1 MAKNNV
7 LANGLS
13 VVTSGS
19 NGLLMTFPDVCK
31 TTVGPAV
38 VPIPYPNIAQSK
50 DLDKGTKSVTI
61 EGNPASL
68 KSSTFSKSTGDE
80 PGNLKGIISSAGQG
94 EANPILFSPTV
105 LAEGKNMVRNTD
117 LHVSNKKNTP
127 PAPVM
132 QAQVPPG
139 IPPTIEDVALKCP
152 ICEKDFN
159 KNCLLAKKPS
169 AKAKGNH
176 DRDPGVLK
184 KGITIKQGPGK
195 KKPKY
200 PESHPWF
207 IGGGSLEVHHCIDVA
222 SVTDMEDLFK
232 QFHYDINESHNSV
245 VLPADMALACQ
256 LAVPRHRG
264 GHDAG
269 RRFVGHTAKQE
280 DIEKIEDS
288 EQREKAQNRKDKQDV
303 KNKATM
309 DNLEALEKDNAGKN
323 YSPVVTEEEE
333 YPTYVSAVRRELQDI
348 KKTKVTGWECHE
360 EATGKPKSEEEMAK
374 EFQTEMNKISGKI
387 LDRIASFEWT
397 ISADGRDYSP
407 GNLCGCSNAERLT
420 EKEGKIHKVR
430 GHKCKVDRK
439 HGLSVRS
446 HTLKLGT

>member
-1 MAKNNV
+1 M
-7 LANGLS
+7 
-13 VVTSGS
+13 
-19 NGLLMTFPDVCK
+19 
-31 TTVGPAV
+31 
-38 VPIPYPNIAQSK
+38 
-50 DLDKGTKSVTI
+50 I
-61 EGNPASL
+61 EGKPVSL
-68 KSSTFSKSTGDE
+68 ESSTFSKSTGDE
-80 PGNLKGIISSAGQG
+80 AGSLKGIISSAGQG
-94 EANPILFSPTV
+94 EAKPLLFSPTV
-105 LAEGKNMVRNTD
+105 KVEGKAGVRNTD
-117 LHVSNKKNTP
+117 IHVSNKMNTP

-152 ICEKDFN
+152 ICDKDFN

-176 DRDPGVLK
+176 DRDSDVLK
-184 KGITIKQGPGK
+184 KGITIVQDPAEK
-195 KKPKY
+195 KRIYPKG
-200 PESHPWF
+200 HPWF

-288 EQREKAQNRKDKQDV
+288 EQREKAQNRKDKQDTQ
-303 KNKATM
+303 NKATM

-323 YSPVVTEEEE
+323 YSPVVTEEGG
-333 YPTYVSAVRRELQDI
+333 YPTYVSAVRKELQDI
-348 KKTKVTGWECHE
+348 KKTEIKGWECHE
-360 EATGKPKSEEEMAK
+360 KSTGKPKSEEEMAK
-374 EFQTEMNKISGKI
+374 EFQTEMKKISGKI

-420 EKEGKIHKVR
+420 EKEGETHKIR
-430 GHKCKVDRK
+430 GHKCKANRK
-439 HGLSVRS
+439 HGLTVRS